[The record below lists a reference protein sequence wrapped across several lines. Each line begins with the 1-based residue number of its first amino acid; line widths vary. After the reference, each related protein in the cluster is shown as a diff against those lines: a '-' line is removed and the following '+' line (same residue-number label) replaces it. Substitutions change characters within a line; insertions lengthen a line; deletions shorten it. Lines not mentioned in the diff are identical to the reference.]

1 MSIVQQKS
9 NYTNKNILY
18 LKNVSITE
26 YDLKSGGFNV
36 IREFKLL
43 PEDKIKL
50 LETYEKDKRNIVI
63 GKIQAKSSKLSKEM
77 VEGFGKARTKFVE
90 LNRIPD
96 ENILSIKKDALFLI
110 NCNNIQGKVGE
121 YLEFRMKNKYSSYMR
136 LNNKEF
142 YFSPFEDLE
151 VKGLSD
157 ECKEKQKDY
166 LLKDINMFL
175 NQNEKI
181 PPEMLFNNLKKYR
194 SNYLERKLPI
204 ETYRNLDTGVFNFG
218 NFDLDDIDESF
229 LTDLDISYNYINY
242 VLPMIQNFMKDIIR

>member
-77 VEGFGKARTKFVE
+77 VEGFGKARAKFV
-90 LNRIPD
+90 
-96 ENILSIKKDALFLI
+96 
-110 NCNNIQGKVGE
+110 
-121 YLEFRMKNKYSSYMR
+121 
-136 LNNKEF
+136 
-142 YFSPFEDLE
+142 
-151 VKGLSD
+151 
-157 ECKEKQKDY
+157 
-166 LLKDINMFL
+166 
-175 NQNEKI
+175 
-181 PPEMLFNNLKKYR
+181 
-194 SNYLERKLPI
+194 
-204 ETYRNLDTGVFNFG
+204 
-218 NFDLDDIDESF
+218 
-229 LTDLDISYNYINY
+229 
-242 VLPMIQNFMKDIIR
+242 